1 MKNRGRKF
9 LSFYRPYLG
18 LLAIDLFCAF
28 VVSTITLVLPLC
40 VRFITGTLLPGGS
53 PQPLADLAIMGG
65 IMLALVAVYALC
77 NFFIDYQGH
86 MMGAMMESDMRR
98 ELFAHY
104 QKLSFSFYDEEQTGQ
119 LMSRITSDLF
129 ALSEL
134 FHHGPEDIFI
144 GILKFGGAFL
154 ITMSINPQL
163 SLIIFLF
170 LPLMLLFAYY
180 FNRKMHAA
188 LLRSKQRIAEV
199 NAQVE
204 DSLAGIRVVQ
214 SFANEDREQ
223 AKFDQANARFVESRR
238 LEYKSEAFFYGGM
251 SAFTQLMTVV
261 VVVVGAVGILGASLD
276 LSDLITFLLYVGILI
291 EPIQR
296 LTNFARWYQEGST
309 GFRRFMDLL
318 ELQPAIVDAD
328 DALELGQISGAL
340 ELQDVSFRYQSDI
353 GYVLKN
359 LSLRIGVGEF
369 LALVGVSGVGKT
381 TLSALIP
388 RFYDVDLGRIC
399 LDGVDIRKISL
410 SCLRRN
416 IGVVQQDVYLFA
428 ASVAENIRYGDG
440 AASQGEIES
449 AAKKANAH
457 DFIMALP
464 QGYQTHIGQRGIKL
478 SAGQRQRLSIARVF
492 LKDPPLIILDE
503 ATSALDNE
511 SERAVRE
518 SLERLMHNRSTLVIA
533 HRLSTIRNAE
543 RIVVLKDGCISEEG
557 SHEELIA
564 RRGQYARL
572 YQLQLEH

>member
-1 MKNRGRKF
+1 MKNRGGKF

-18 LLAIDLFCAF
+18 LLAVDLFCAF
-28 VVSTITLVLPLC
+28 VISAITLVLPLC
-40 VRFITGTLLPGGS
+40 VRFITGTLLQGGAA
-53 PQPLADLAIMGG
+53 QALDDLAIMGG
-65 IMLALVAVYALC
+65 IMLALVAVHALC
-77 NFFIDYQGH
+77 NLFVDYQGH

-104 QKLSFSFYDEEQTGQ
+104 QKLSFSFYDDQQTGQ

-144 GILKFGGAFL
+144 GLLKFGGALL
-154 ITMSINPQL
+154 ITYSINPQL

-188 LLRSKQRIAEV
+188 LLRSKERIAEV

-214 SFANEDREQ
+214 SCANEEREQ

-238 LEYKSEAFFYGGM
+238 QEYKSEAFFYGSM

-261 VVVVGAVGILGASLD
+261 VVLAGAVGILAASLD

-318 ELQPAIVDAD
+318 ELQPAIVEAD
-328 DALELGQISGAL
+328 DAIDLPQVHGAL
-340 ELQDVSFRYQSDI
+340 ELRQVSFRYQSDI
-353 GYVLKN
+353 AYVLKN
-359 LSLRIGVGEF
+359 LSLRIEVGEY

-388 RFYDVDLGRIC
+388 RFYDVDHGRIC
-399 LDGVDIRKISL
+399 LDGIDIRKLSL

-416 IGVVQQDVYLFA
+416 IGLVQQDVYLFA
-428 ASVAENIRYGDG
+428 ASVAENIRYGNG
-440 AASQGEIES
+440 AASQQEIES

-464 QGYQTHIGQRGIKL
+464 QGYQSHIGQRGVKL

-511 SERAVRE
+511 SERAVRD
-518 SLERLMHNRSTLVIA
+518 SLERLTHDRTTLVIA
-533 HRLSTIRNAE
+533 HRLSTIRNAD

-557 SHEELIA
+557 AHEELIA
-564 RRGQYARL
+564 KGDQYAEL
-572 YQLQLEH
+572 YQLQWET

>member
-1 MKNRGRKF
+1 MKNRSRKF

-28 VVSTITLVLPLC
+28 VVSAITLVLPLC

-53 PQPLADLAIMGG
+53 PQPLADLAIIGG

-77 NFFIDYQGH
+77 NFFVDYQGH

-104 QKLSFSFYDEEQTGQ
+104 QKLSFSFYDDQQTGQ

-170 LPLMLLFAYY
+170 LPLMLLFA
-180 FNRKMHAA
+180 FFLNRKMHAA
-188 LLRSKQRIAEV
+188 LLRSKERIAEV

-214 SFANEDREQ
+214 SFANEEREQ
-223 AKFDQANARFVESRR
+223 AKFDEANARFVESRR
-238 LEYKSEAFFYGGM
+238 LEYKSEAVFYGGM

-261 VVVVGAVGILGASLD
+261 VVVVGAAGILGASLD

-296 LTNFARWYQEGST
+296 LTNFARWYQEGGT

-328 DALELGQISGAL
+328 DALELRRVSGAL
-340 ELQDVSFRYQSDI
+340 ELSDVSFRYQSDV

-359 LSLRIGVGEF
+359 LSLRIRVGEF

-388 RFYDVDLGRIC
+388 RFYEVDLGRIC

-428 ASVAENIRYGDG
+428 ASVAENIRYGNG
-440 AASQGEIES
+440 AATQREIES
-449 AAKKANAH
+449 AAKRSQRARFHHGIATGIPDAYWSARH
-457 DFIMALP
+457 QTVGRTAATVEHRARFP
-464 QGYQTHIGQRGIKL
+464 QGSAADYPGRSDQR
-478 SAGQRQRLSIARVF
+478 ARQRKRTRRSRIAG
-492 LKDPPLIILDE
+492 
-503 ATSALDNE
+503 TSDA
-511 SERAVRE
+511 
-518 SLERLMHNRSTLVIA
+518 
-533 HRLSTIRNAE
+533 
-543 RIVVLKDGCISEEG
+543 
-557 SHEELIA
+557 
-564 RRGQYARL
+564 
-572 YQLQLEH
+572 